1 MPKGFWKYY
10 KTGKKYIYASYD
22 VLSVVVIF
30 LSLDKLYKMRSI
42 KGLKTWQIAR
52 LVERIPKMIQ
62 TFKKF

>member
-10 KTGKKYIYASYD
+10 KISKKYIYASYD

-30 LSLDKLYKMRSI
+30 LSLDNLYKMRSI

-52 LVERIPKMIQ
+52 LVERIPKMVQ